1 MTIIGQPLNRIDGPL
16 KVTGQATYAYEHWE
30 GGQPLYGVIV
40 TATIGRGRIRDLD
53 VSQAERSPGVR
64 AVVTYQNAPAQG
76 ARDDSTPWP
85 YSRARPTL
93 SSPDISHYG
102 EAVALVVAATLEQA
116 QAAANLVHIV
126 YSVEPGHFDLAAG
139 KERAY
144 APKHLISWLP
154 IVPTD
159 TAVGDFESAAQIAA
173 FRDWEQFT
181 GERFANLKSIRQ
193 PTLVV
198 NGIYDEMIPVR
209 NSYWLSENLPNA
221 VLLTYPDS
229 GHGSL
234 FQFHESFTR
243 LATAF
248 LASDS
253 PFAPY

>member
-1 MTIIGQPLNRIDGPL
+1 MTQRRPSWQTPWGKVTTTSRSSWPSARSVVRCCKRLKLGEESTMTIIGQPLNRIDGPL

-159 TAVGDFESAAQIAA
+159 TAVGDFESAFESAA
-173 FRDWEQFT
+173 VKVDQDYHT
-181 GERFANLKSIRQ
+181 
-193 PTLVV
+193 P
-198 NGIYDEMIPVR
+198 
-209 NSYWLSENLPNA
+209 
-221 VLLTYPDS
+221 
-229 GHGSL
+229 
-234 FQFHESFTR
+234 
-243 LATAF
+243 
-248 LASDS
+248 
-253 PFAPY
+253 